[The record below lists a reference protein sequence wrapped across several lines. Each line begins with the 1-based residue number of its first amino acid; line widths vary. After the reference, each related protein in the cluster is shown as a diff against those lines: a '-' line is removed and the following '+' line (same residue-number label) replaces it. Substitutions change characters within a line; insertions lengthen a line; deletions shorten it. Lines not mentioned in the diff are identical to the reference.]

1 MKLITWNIQWGRGAD
16 GCVNLDRVVADARR
30 LADFDVLC
38 LQEVSSG
45 FPELS
50 GNDGRDQFAGIASLL
65 PDYTAIAGIATDLPG
80 LSGARRCFGNMILSR
95 YPVFQIFRHL
105 LPWPYEPDVQS
116 MQRIALEVT
125 VQTPLGLMRILTTH
139 LEYYSVKQRRAQV
152 QRLRELQQEAA
163 AHAYN
168 PHAGIAGD
176 GPFLGSPRGGPA
188 ILTGDF
194 NFLPDS
200 SERACLI
207 SAIDGATAP
216 YRDTWEYIHPQ
227 MPHAPTVGVHDK
239 NQWPGP
245 PFTFDFIFA
254 TEDLLE
260 KVRSVTVDCVSDAS
274 DHQPISLELS

>member
-227 MPHAPTVGVHDK
+227 ERHAPTVGVHDK
-239 NQWPGP
+239 SQWPGP

-254 TEDLLE
+254 TENLLE